1 MHDATSPDM
10 VDTDAGVVSKLEQE
24 GGVAAEMDSQQED
37 MGALPTD
44 GQAASVEEQEQ
55 QHQSKDQLIA

>member
-44 GQAASVEEQEQ
+44 G
-55 QHQSKDQLIA
+55 